1 MYRYDPKK
9 QITRDMDHIGHRP
22 TTMNQ
27 NHGTFIATL
36 YLSLISRSC
45 PPSFVKTFPAPN
57 GVPSGKITT
66 LWKDPPFLMENSTIN
81 DHFQKLFP
89 ESVWAKGSSNSGGL
103 SNILTS
109 SHLLI
114 LTSLH
119 LLILTSSHIHIL
131 TSSHLLIFTS
141 SHLHIFSSSHLLIF
155 TSSHLHIFSSSHLL
169 IFSSS
174 HHVFTSSHLHIFSSS
189 HLHILSCPLAL
200 LPSCSLLLFNFSLK
214 GVGQCQRD
222 GTKRNPFARNEVRSP
237 KSVVKLRFYNL
248 GGNRFARNEVRSPK
262 TDVKLRFYNFRGNP
276 FAQNAVRAPKTVV
289 KLRFHG
295 SGLCV

>member
-57 GVPSGKITT
+57 GVASGKITK
-66 LWKDPPFLMENSTIN
+66 LWKDPTFLMENSTIN

-114 LTSLH
+114 LTSSHLH
-119 LLILTSSHIHIL
+119 IFSSSHPH
-131 TSSHLLIFTS
+131 IFTS

-155 TSSHLHIFSSSHLL
+155 TSSYRHICSSSHPHIFTSSHLLILTSSHLL
-169 IFSSS
+169 IFTSRLHIFSPS
-174 HHVFTSSHLHIFSSS
+174 HLLIFTSSHS
-189 HLHILSCPLAL
+189 L
-200 LPSCSLLLFNFSLK
+200 LPSCSLALLL
-214 GVGQCQRD
+214 
-222 GTKRNPFARNEVRSP
+222 SP
-237 KSVVKLRFYNL
+237 SFQFL
-248 GGNRFARNEVRSPK
+248 S
-262 TDVKLRFYNFRGNP
+262 
-276 FAQNAVRAPKTVV
+276 
-289 KLRFHG
+289 
-295 SGLCV
+295 

>member
-57 GVPSGKITT
+57 GVASGKITT

-89 ESVWAKGSSNSGGL
+89 RVSERRVLLIVGVCQTFSHLHIFSSSHPH
-103 SNILTS
+103 IFTS
-109 SHLLI
+109 SHPHV
-114 LTSLH
+114 LTY
-119 LLILTSSHIHIL
+119 SHPH
-131 TSSHLLIFTS
+131 IFTS
-141 SHLHIFSSSHLLIF
+141 SHLHIFSSSHLLIVTSAHLHIL

-189 HLHILSCPLAL
+189 HSL
-200 LPSCSLLLFNFSLK
+200 LPSCSLALLL
-214 GVGQCQRD
+214 
-222 GTKRNPFARNEVRSP
+222 SP
-237 KSVVKLRFYNL
+237 SFQFL
-248 GGNRFARNEVRSPK
+248 S
-262 TDVKLRFYNFRGNP
+262 
-276 FAQNAVRAPKTVV
+276 
-289 KLRFHG
+289 
-295 SGLCV
+295 